1 MSDIAVAMILLAL
14 SGVVI
19 VAMAIICRVLGVWK
33 LSTLFGMGEEK
44 VNLTKNEHHYNA
56 YTAHVSFPNNSF
68 HFNSFLFFFL
78 QLCFNL
84 YNIPLFC
91 PILFY

>member
-19 VAMAIICRVLGVWK
+19 IAMAIICRVLGVWK

-56 YTAHVSFPNNSF
+56 YTAHVSI
-68 HFNSFLFFFL
+68 L
-78 QLCFNL
+78 Q
-84 YNIPLFC
+84 
-91 PILFY
+91 